1 MAGFRFTMDWLL
13 LCSSSSSSSKTSST
27 DRLLRFACDTFSNLS
42 NLQICRELKISGI
55 WKMSILFKKI
65 LLSTSSFLV
74 GVSTS
79 IMIASAVCSFSS
91 TSSSLCPFRL
101 LLFLSF
107 FFNSGELGSWY
118 SKRMTSSSLNSS
130 AFEELGRSKFS
141 EEELSEEVSSEPK
154 LAESLL
160 RAVFLADRT
169 ERILDHV
176 RVWGLKCDCPL
187 SETRQ
192 KLQHPTDILAFCGKN
207 TGFDGQR
214 GHIWSHIHPPTP
226 IPPKHSHPLSQ
237 NTHKLIYQFVNFMM
251 HLTN

>member
-1 MAGFRFTMDWLL
+1 M
-13 LCSSSSSSSKTSST
+13 TSST
-27 DRLLRFACDTFSNLS
+27 
-42 NLQICRELKISGI
+42 
-55 WKMSILFKKI
+55 
-65 LLSTSSFLV
+65 
-74 GVSTS
+74 
-79 IMIASAVCSFSS
+79 
-91 TSSSLCPFRL
+91 
-101 LLFLSF
+101 
-107 FFNSGELGSWY
+107 
-118 SKRMTSSSLNSS
+118 LNSS

-214 GHIWSHIHPPTP
+214 GHIWSHIHPPQPRPTQTLTP
-226 IPPKHSHPLSQ
+226 AFTKYSQTNLPICQFYDAFNQLTPL
-237 NTHKLIYQFVNFMM
+237 IVNGIFPNVMSTWTM
-251 HLTN
+251 F